1 MIIPECGLGS
11 GLPRTAQADR
21 LAVGLESK
29 ELIQREVVDVSEGV
43 KID

>member
-1 MIIPECGLGS
+1 MESSCVSARVREGLK
-11 GLPRTAQADR
+11 PRG
-21 LAVGLESK
+21 AVGLESK